1 MTTLLWRYLIPLS
14 TALLCLIPAI
24 FSSELSAILSYQ
36 RSHITE
42 GELWRL
48 VSANALHTNWNHWA
62 LNMGGLFLIWFIFW
76 DVCNKKWQAAFL
88 IGPTML
94 NTLLLYF
101 LSPQLQGYVGLSGA
115 LHGTIVAF
123 GLADWPKN
131 KWTSTALIIG
141 VTAKLTYEQLY
152 GSSES
157 VKQLIN
163 ANVAVDAHLWGAVS
177 GVLVGTVYLIW
188 RYRRPAIHLVEK

>member
-1 MTTLLWRYLIPLS
+1 
-14 TALLCLIPAI
+14 
-24 FSSELSAILSYQ
+24 
-36 RSHITE
+36 
-42 GELWRL
+42 
-48 VSANALHTNWNHWA
+48 
-62 LNMGGLFLIWFIFW
+62 
-76 DVCNKKWQAAFL
+76 
-88 IGPTML
+88 L

-101 LSPQLQGYVGLSGA
+101 LSPQLHGYVGLSGA

-141 VTAKLTYEQLY
+141 VTAKLIYEQLY

-177 GVLVGTVYLIW
+177 GVLVGAVYLFW
-188 RYRRPAIHLVEK
+188 RYRRPAIRLVEK